1 MFTRLFTRRAL
12 VNGAL
17 GVGASLV
24 LTTHNRLSVAAAVS
38 PIERNKAAVRRFM
51 QAQGTKD
58 EAAVNRELLAPGF
71 KWSRLPTQHLDDYAR
86 DRGLPRSGPDLHIA
100 FPDHEYFFE
109 ETLGEG
115 DLVAMKYCSAGTH
128 RAAFNGI
135 PTTGRT
141 IDLQNVAMF
150 RFAHGKISDAW
161 ILNDEYALI
170 EELGLRLAA
179 GGSGLPVAA
188 SGVGEDPDII
198 IKRLEA
204 GPLTSKEDRNRLL
217 IARTK
222 GSAPFPES
230 NYASDFRQK
239 RAGFKHLRKYGE
251 KTGTASENLGSAL
264 SDRRDRIVDI
274 MAEGDRVWMRFKVTG
289 VHTKPLYGFAPT
301 GRRVEVSEIAMM
313 QVVDGKWQEAWYFAD
328 ELALM
333 MQLGMLDAVLSRC
346 IEEFCARRV

>member
-1 MFTRLFTRRAL
+1 MFTRRAL

-17 GVGASLV
+17 GVGASLA
-24 LTTHNRLSVAAAVS
+24 LTTHNRSSVAAAVS

-109 ETLGEG
+109 ETLCDG
-115 DLVAMKYCSAGTH
+115 DFVSMKYCSAGTH

-135 PTTGRT
+135 PATGRT
-141 IDLQNVAMF
+141 IDLQNVSMF
-150 RFAHGKISDAW
+150 QFAEGKITDAW
-161 ILNDEYALI
+161 ILNDEYALV
-170 EELGLRLAA
+170 EELGVKLAA
-179 GGSGLPVAA
+179 GVENGLPPAPPTL
-188 SGVGEDPDII
+188 GVGEDPDVLI
-198 IKRLEA
+198 RCLEA
-204 GPLTSKEDRNRLL
+204 GPLTSKEDHNRLL

-222 GSAPFPES
+222 GSVPFPEA
-230 NYASDFRQK
+230 NYAADFRQK

-264 SDRRDRIVDI
+264 ADRRDRIVDI
-274 MAEGDRVWMRFKVTG
+274 MAEGDRVWMRFKVVG
-289 VHTKPLYGFAPT
+289 VHAKPLYGFPPT
-301 GRRVEVSEIAMM
+301 GRHVEVSEIAMM
-313 QVVDGKWQEAWYFAD
+313 LVVDGKWKEAWYFAD
-328 ELALM
+328 ELSLM
-333 MQLGMLDAVLSRC
+333 LQLGMVDAVLSRC
-346 IEEFCARRV
+346 IEDFCARRV